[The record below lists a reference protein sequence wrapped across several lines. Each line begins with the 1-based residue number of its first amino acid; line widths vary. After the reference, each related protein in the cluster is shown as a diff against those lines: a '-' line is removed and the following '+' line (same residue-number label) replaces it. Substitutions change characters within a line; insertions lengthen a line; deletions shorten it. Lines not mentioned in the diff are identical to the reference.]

1 MREREKDPTNPH
13 PAHPHHR
20 QDRREH
26 RDSESPQIPA
36 NHLIGERE
44 DIGEKDDNQPEITHF
59 DDLGIR
65 REDRENPMPENENQ
79 RRGEGGRDDALK
91 ETEFQNPFAAS
102 GQARPVVLSRKGCA
116 GL

>member
-1 MREREKDPTNPH
+1 MRKREEYPPDPH

-44 DIGEKDDNQPEITHF
+44 DVGEKDNDQPEITHL
-59 DDLGIR
+59 DDRGIR
-65 REDRENPMPENENQ
+65 CEDRKNPMPKNEN
-79 RRGEGGRDDALK
+79 
-91 ETEFQNPFAAS
+91 
-102 GQARPVVLSRKGCA
+102 
-116 GL
+116 